1 MKSADTLSTDAEFAA
16 TLERHGLELRRNAA
30 RTLQVNVGYRC
41 DLACRHC
48 HLEASP
54 QRTET
59 MSRATMDE
67 VIAYARRGRFQVA
80 DITGGAPELVAELDH
95 LLRGLTQVVPQVMLR
110 TNLTALT
117 DEQRAPLLE
126 LCREL
131 RVTLVASFPAVSAAQ
146 LEAQRGE
153 GVWQRSVERLR
164 QLNALGFGTAESPL
178 ELHLAANPAGA
189 FLPPGQAAAERQFKR
204 ALAQQLGLSFNHLF
218 IFANMPLGRF
228 RTWLQASGNEAGYL
242 ARLTAAFNPQ
252 AVAGVMCRS
261 LVSVAWDGY
270 LYDCDF
276 NLAAGLPLGGERR
289 HVSELA
295 GPPAAGTAIATGV
308 HCFACTAGAGFTCGG
323 EIAA

>member
-1 MKSADTLSTDAEFAA
+1 MSNAAVPADHDFAA
-16 TLERHGLELRRNAA
+16 TLKRHGLALRRDAT

-48 HLEASP
+48 HLEAGP
-54 QRTET
+54 RRPEM

-67 VIAYARRGRFQVA
+67 VLAYARRGSFQVA
-80 DITGGAPELVAELDH
+80 DITGGAPELVADLDH
-95 LLRGLTQVVPQVMLR
+95 LLRGLAQVVPRIMLR

-117 DEQRAPLLE
+117 DAQRAPLLE
-126 LCREL
+126 LCRQL

-146 LEAQRGE
+146 LEAQRGH
-153 GVWQRSVERLR
+153 GIWQRSVERLR
-164 QLNALGFGTAESPL
+164 QLNALGYGVAESPL

-204 ALAQQLGLSFNHLF
+204 TLARQLGLSFNHLF

-228 RTWLQASGNEAGYL
+228 RAWLQASGNEGEYL
-242 ARLTAAFNPQ
+242 DRLTAAFNPQ

-261 LVSVAWDGY
+261 LVSVAWDGCV
-270 LYDCDF
+270 YDCDF
-276 NLAAGLPLGGERR
+276 NQAAGLPLGGERR
-289 HVSELA
+289 HVSDLA
-295 GPPAAGTAIATGV
+295 SPPPAGSPIATGV

>member
-1 MKSADTLSTDAEFAA
+1 MRDAVLPADHNFAA
-16 TLERHGLELRRNAA
+16 ALKGCGLELRRDAT

-41 DLACRHC
+41 DLSCRHC
-48 HLEASP
+48 HLEAGP
-54 QRTET
+54 QRSEM
-59 MSRATMDE
+59 MSRETMDE
-67 VIAYARRGRFQVA
+67 VIAYARRGNFQVA
-80 DITGGAPELVAELDH
+80 DITGGAPELVADLDH
-95 LLRGLTQVVPQVMLR
+95 LLRGLAQVVPQVMLR

-117 DEQRAPLLE
+117 DDQRAPLLA
-126 LCREL
+126 LCRQL
-131 RVTLVASFPAVSAAQ
+131 HVTLVASFPAVSATQ
-146 LEAQRGE
+146 LEAQRGG

-164 QLNALGFGTAESPL
+164 QLNDLGYGVAESPL
-178 ELHLAANPAGA
+178 ALHLAANPAGA

-204 ALAQQLGLSFNHLF
+204 TLARQLGLSFNHLF

-228 RTWLQASGNEAGYL
+228 RAWLQASGNEREYL
-242 ARLTAAFNPQ
+242 DRLSAAFNPQ

-261 LVSVAWDGY
+261 LVSVAWDGG

-276 NLAAGLPLGGERR
+276 NQAAGLPLGGQRC

-295 GPPAAGTAIATGV
+295 GPPAEGQLIATGV